1 MKTSPYRTRYE
12 SLPAATTI
20 PFSRKIVPALLA
32 LSALLSASVSAQD
45 PELESVDEVVA
56 SAVGKQTPG
65 LGVLVMRDGEVLHM
79 KGYGM
84 CDIDSG
90 KKVDADTL
98 FDLASL
104 AKEMTAL
111 AAMLQMKDG
120 LYDRD
125 TPISNLLPVFA
136 KTDFKGR
143 AVTVGDLLHHLSGL
157 ADYLSGDNTLEY
169 GEKTTNAQVLEW
181 LAKQPQDHPAGKKF
195 EYSNSG
201 YVALGS
207 LVSAADKAR
216 TLAEVLRARVWD
228 RLNMDST
235 GLVTPVH
242 PDRVAAGY
250 KGEGGN
256 FEPSD
261 DTTVTEG
268 DGNVFTSLRDLARYE
283 RALAR
288 HGLLSA
294 EATAELFENG
304 AYDNGRPIKDEDGNG
319 YGFGWTL
326 EKAGGQKYATHTGG
340 WKGTATYYQRN
351 LTTGVTVIVLA
362 NGEDASLVPLAE
374 AIESAL
380 N

>member
-1 MKTSPYRTRYE
+1 MAMSFFCAP
-12 SLPAATTI
+12 I
-20 PFSRKIVPALLA
+20 ALA
-32 LSALLSASVSAQD
+32 ED
-45 PELESVDEVVA
+45 PELEAVDELVDPLIND
-56 SAVGKQTPG
+56 QTPG
-65 LGVLVMRDGEVLHM
+65 LGVLVMKDGEVLHM
-79 KGYGM
+79 KGYGVF
-84 CDIDSG
+84 DIDSG
-90 KKVDADTL
+90 KRVDADTL

-104 AKEMTAL
+104 AKNMTAL
-111 AAMLQMKDG
+111 AAMLQMKEG

-125 TPISNLLPVFA
+125 TPISKLLPVVA

-157 ADYLSGDNTLEY
+157 TDYLSGDNTLGYVEN
-169 GEKTTNAQVLEW
+169 TTNAQVLEW

-201 YVALGS
+201 YVTLGS
-207 LVSAADKAR
+207 LIAAADKAR
-216 TLAEVLRARVWD
+216 ALSEVLRARVWD
-228 RLNMDST
+228 KLDMDST

-242 PDRVAAGY
+242 PDRVASGY
-250 KGEGGN
+250 KGEGGK
-256 FEPSD
+256 FESSD

-283 RALAR
+283 HGLAR
-288 HGLLSA
+288 HKLLPE
-294 EATAELFENG
+294 EATDELFENG
-304 AYDNGRPIKDEDGNG
+304 AYDSGRPIKDEDGNG

-326 EKAGGQKYATHTGG
+326 EEADGEKYATHTGS

-362 NGEDASLVPLAE
+362 NNEDAGVVPLAE